1 VSVKRHLKSK
11 LQLFQ
16 TTMEEEKRS
25 DMSRDPCFDAIEKKI
40 TAKNGFKLKSKMSSE
55 KVDRKR
61 KRGEQFIAKPSR
73 NDFGASS
80 RNPQQGTEA
89 GALSSKKRKKQG
101 AHENDST
108 MNDPS
113 KTSKRKRFRKSKC
126 NAGHVVGS
134 PDSSRKQRF
143 RRTRLYC
150 MADGL
155 DERIRL
161 PIISTRVD
169 HYLKNIPQLMDGC
182 DELLANTPRVFNKD
196 SRDRILYVAQGEVGH
211 SLSSQC
217 DILVSDKATTCHIV
231 AFRSK
236 LKRNASLT
244 SLTHIDGASYESCI
258 RAMVAEHIIH
268 HQGYSEE
275 EKKSEDFSICE
286 KIAFEIHVMGGFE
299 DADSASLEIS
309 AWLMGLLVRIAD
321 EQKDVL
327 KMTLKTCVI
336 SSMNDNGDECPI
348 GRGLG
353 IDLRSGE
360 VFLAKVEEVVAGPAV
375 QLRSARTLSDWQPQ
389 ELSVIHSL
397 ESDRI
402 AIQPFFYA
410 PFDEIDELLRLRDDA
425 LLQKTSTSPYVEEP
439 DFCRCIR
446 STLKYL
452 KDVKCET
459 VFGPGMDTPLLFERS
474 GRWNSWKIA

>member
-1 VSVKRHLKSK
+1 MV
-11 LQLFQ
+11 
-16 TTMEEEKRS
+16 
-25 DMSRDPCFDAIEKKI
+25 
-40 TAKNGFKLKSKMSSE
+40 
-55 KVDRKR
+55 
-61 KRGEQFIAKPSR
+61 IA
-73 NDFGASS
+73 
-80 RNPQQGTEA
+80 T
-89 GALSSKKRKKQG
+89 
-101 AHENDST
+101 NDS
-108 MNDPS
+108 
-113 KTSKRKRFRKSKC
+113 C
-126 NAGHVVGS
+126 NTLVSLDVDVKNLDSISSSNGS
-134 PDSSRKQRF
+134 PEQEF
-143 RRTRLYC
+143 VQTEIYLP
-150 MADGL
+150 ADEFCCI
-155 DERIRL
+155 DVEYEQSMYL
-161 PIISTRVD
+161 PLNTRVD

-196 SRDRILYVAQGEVGH
+196 SRDRILYVAQGEVAH

-236 LKRNASLT
+236 LKGNASLT

-327 KMTLKTCVI
+327 KMTLKTCAI
-336 SSMNDNGDECPI
+336 SSMNDNGYECPI

-360 VFLAKVEEVVAGPAV
+360 VFLAKVEEEVAGPEAS
-375 QLRSARTLSDWQPQ
+375 LRSVRLWPGAESR
-389 ELSVIHSL
+389 ELSVIHSSRCDGVTIL
-397 ESDRI
+397 
-402 AIQPFFYA
+402 PFEFKA
-410 PFDEIDELLRLRDDA
+410 FGQINQLLRLPDNV
-425 LLQKTSTSPYVEEP
+425 LVQYTSTSPYAEEP
-439 DFCRCIR
+439 DFCASIR
-446 STLKYL
+446 ESLVYL
-452 KDVKCET
+452 RDKTCDG
-459 VFGPGMDTPLLFERS
+459 VFGPGVDKPLVYRRS
-474 GRWNSWKIA
+474 GRSNSWTFGH